1 MSEMLPGKSTSEGS
15 VVAVDGRLSCPSFF
29 ASQFT
34 PRGTWQERW
43 QFLPCN
49 IDFIRA
55 TRQENHPILIA
66 PKETTF

>member
-1 MSEMLPGKSTSEGS
+1 M
-15 VVAVDGRLSCPSFF
+15 VAVVGRLSCPSFC

-34 PRGTWQERW
+34 PRGTWQELW
-43 QFLPCN
+43 QFLPCI

>member
-1 MSEMLPGKSTSEGS
+1 MSEMLPEKSPSEAEWLFSWSPELPTLLCIS
-15 VVAVDGRLSCPSFF
+15 VQPEAGMAGAL
-29 ASQFT
+29 
-34 PRGTWQERW
+34 

-55 TRQENHPILIA
+55 TGQEKLLILIA